1 MQELEPGAIWLD
13 GWRASPD
20 TCILAPSSD
29 CWEGANRYVSLWL
42 AETEPTGHNCLVP
55 TSLAFFFRHNFNFLY
70 LSNCTLCCLLTGD
83 NQRDSNSPIWSLG
96 QQPWGQTPFHHPQTL
111 QFAPHLWALFLLWHG
126 DMPEESFHN
135 LRQWVSGLH
144 LCTLFLSKFTWR
156 RLQHRFSLWLRLT
169 YFWE

>member
-1 MQELEPGAIWLD
+1 MAEGLP
-13 GWRASPD
+13 P
-20 TCILAPSSD
+20 TLAPPTRAYWPHAQTVEKEPIAM
-29 CWEGANRYVSLWL
+29 CPCGSLKQNQLDITVWFL
-42 AETEPTGHNCLVP
+42 
-55 TSLAFFFRHNFNFLY
+55 TSLAFFFFLTNFNFLY

-96 QQPWGQTPFHHPQTL
+96 QQPWGQTPFHRPQTL

-126 DMPEESFHN
+126 DMLEESFHN

-144 LCTLFLSKFTWR
+144 LGTLFLSKFTWR
-156 RLQHRFSLWLRLT
+156 RLQHRFSLWLSLT